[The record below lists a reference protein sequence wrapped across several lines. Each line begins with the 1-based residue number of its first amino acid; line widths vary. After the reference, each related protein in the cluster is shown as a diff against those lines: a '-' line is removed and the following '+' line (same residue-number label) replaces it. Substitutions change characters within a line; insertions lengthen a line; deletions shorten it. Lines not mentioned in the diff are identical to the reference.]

1 MDSNIISKQTA
12 RRYVLGRQGL
22 WPGRRFV
29 GEAGTAQAIRQSE
42 GIQVDT
48 INIIARS
55 HDLAL
60 WSRVVDYQPAQLN
73 RLLYT
78 SHQFFDYGTILLVY
92 PIEELVHWQAVMA
105 RWQERF
111 AEYLTTNQ
119 VTCDFV
125 RQELTTRGPLGNRD
139 FVARER
145 IPGGFRTIKDT
156 GKALYYLWLAGE
168 IMTHSR
174 RGFERIYDFRE
185 NVIAA
190 ARTANIEGLPT
201 AFPTVPL
208 HEADVKA
215 AEDFLA
221 FKALR
226 DVGLATSREW
236 ARRLKIMLHRPVTPA
251 DATRWLTA
259 PAEQGLVAQ
268 VQVEGHKLPC
278 YLPAA
283 DLPLLNIIA
292 AERIP
297 AQWQPL
303 GPTTLE
309 QVNLLAPLDNVIW
322 DRART
327 QTLFDFDYVWEV
339 YKPLPL
345 RKWGYYTLPILFG
358 DKLVGRLSPK
368 LDRKNSKMLLE
379 GFWLEDE
386 ALAYNATFRD
396 ALRSGLQAFAAF
408 HGVSQIEPPPEL
420 PPALKSLLAF

>member
-22 WPGRRFV
+22 WPGRRFR

-60 WSRVVDYQPAQLN
+60 WSRVEDYQPAHLN
-73 RLLYT
+73 QLLYT
-78 SHQFFDYGTILLVY
+78 AHQFFDYGTILLVY
-92 PIEELVHWQAVMA
+92 PMDELVHWQAIMA

-119 VTCDFV
+119 ITCDFV
-125 RQELTTRGPLGNRD
+125 RQELRTRGPLGNRD
-139 FVARER
+139 FLARER
-145 IPGGFRTIKDT
+145 IPGGFRTVKDT

-174 RGFERIYDFRE
+174 RGFERIFDFRE
-185 NVIAA
+185 NVMTA
-190 ARTANIEGLPT
+190 ARHAAIEGLPT
-201 AFPTVPL
+201 TFPTLPL
-208 HEADVKA
+208 HEANVKT
-215 AEDFLA
+215 AEDYLA

-259 PAEQGLVAQ
+259 PAEQGQVAQ
-268 VQVEGHKLPC
+268 VQVEGYKLPC
-278 YLPAA
+278 YLLAA
-283 DLPLLNIIA
+283 DLPLLNMIEA
-292 AERIP
+292 DDIP
-297 AQWQPL
+297 FQWQPL

-327 QTLFDFDYVWEV
+327 HTLFDFDYVWEV

-396 ALRSGLQAFAAF
+396 ALGSGLQAFAAF
-408 HGVSQIEPPPEL
+408 HGVSHIEPPPDL
-420 PPALKSLLAF
+420 SPALKSLLAL